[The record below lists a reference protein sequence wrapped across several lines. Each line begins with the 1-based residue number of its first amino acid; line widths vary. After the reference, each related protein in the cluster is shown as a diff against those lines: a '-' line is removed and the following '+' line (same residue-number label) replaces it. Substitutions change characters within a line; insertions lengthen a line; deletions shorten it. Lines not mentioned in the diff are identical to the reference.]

1 MESVHWTRCCSNSSN
16 QKFSSEYQFH
26 LIKTDFCWS
35 QKDCNCNGY
44 FSPKYIFT
52 KLAFN
57 RICANNRQKEGNYDC
72 ESHSICK
79 TRAND
84 LQILQPICF
93 GTPICICVFVF
104 VFLFLFLFL
113 LGPKPPKGSGP
124 RLDCRVR
131 IQLGWVHFGV
141 FSSSR
146 FVPPALS
153 S

>member
-44 FSPKYIFT
+44 FFSKYIFT

-57 RICANNRQKEGNYDC
+57 RICANNRQKEGNYHC

-113 LGPKPPKGSGP
+113 L
-124 RLDCRVR
+124 
-131 IQLGWVHFGV
+131 
-141 FSSSR
+141 FSCLQIIGR
-146 FVPPALS
+146 ETANLWR
-153 S
+153 

>member
-57 RICANNRQKEGNYDC
+57 RISANNRQKEGNYHC

-79 TRAND
+79 TRATD
-84 LQILQPICF
+84 LQIWQPICF
-93 GTPICICVFVF
+93 WDSDLYLYLCFYSYF
-104 VFLFLFLFL
+104 NFL
-113 LGPKPPKGSGP
+113 L
-124 RLDCRVR
+124 
-131 IQLGWVHFGV
+131 
-141 FSSSR
+141 FSCLQIIGR
-146 FVPPALS
+146 ETANLWR
-153 S
+153 